1 MNDAFNSVLGHNHC
15 QPEIVDE
22 ATQFGRMGYVG
33 VSINYRLDPSGCS
46 ASAPTQRCIQ
56 TMGQAMADA
65 RRAVRFLRTNAVTYR
80 VDPTRIAVAGTSAGA
95 ITAMHVAFG
104 SGEDPASA
112 VGAGVALSG
121 ANIFMPPG
129 PGDAPVLLFHGTYDT
144 LVPYKWATATVRMA
158 TEKGLEA
165 FLTTYAGEGH
175 VPYRHRDEIIA
186 RTRNFLYWQLRLLEA
201 PT

>member
-1 MNDAFNSVLGHNHC
+1 MPPARERACTPHTLPVAATVTTAGIHAYH
-15 QPEIVDE
+15 VDL
-22 ATQFGRMGYVG
+22 
-33 VSINYRLDPSGCS
+33 SDW
-46 ASAPTQRCIQ
+46 
-56 TMGQAMADA
+56 
-65 RRAVRFLRTNAVTYR
+65 
-80 VDPTRIAVAGTSAGA
+80 GA
-95 ITAMHVAFG
+95 
-104 SGEDPASA
+104 E
-112 VGAGVALSG
+112 L
-121 ANIFMPPG
+121 PPG